1 MIRLDD
7 KPIHII
13 LRVDKQD
20 VDYSISYWSDIEDYI
35 WWSYRTK
42 NENGKPPVSDNK
54 IKMLNENINRYK
66 SNFVFFCD
74 DKGNYV
80 KKARLIKVEGKGTK
94 SEKNDSHIPKNWGGI
109 AELWL
114 RCDNFEKSDF
124 NELKSLVL
132 FSPPNKPYIN
142 LDTSRKLYPFQPRN
156 PVNLILKYIMKIEKK
171 DRGIYNLRDP
181 LSEILTT
188 ETDFQDF
195 IGRVEEGKRTLKQ
208 HYVRERN
215 PQIIKEA
222 KRLALER
229 NNELRCEIC
238 GFSFFEHYGD
248 RGKDFIEGHHKKPI
262 SEMGTGETTSP
273 LDIALIC
280 SNCHKTIHLK
290 MPWLSMEE
298 LQRIYR

>member
-1 MIRLDD
+1 MICVDN

-20 VDYSISYWSDIEDYI
+20 VDYSISHWSDIKDYI

-42 NENGKPPVSDNK
+42 KEEGKSPISDNK
-54 IKMLNENINRYK
+54 IKMLNENINSHK

-74 DKGNYV
+74 DKGKYLQ
-80 KKARLIKVEGKGTK
+80 KAKLIEVEGKGSK
-94 SEKNDSHIPKNWGGI
+94 SEKNDSHIPINWGGS
-109 AELWL
+109 AKLWL
-114 RCDNFEKSDF
+114 KCDNFEKSNF
-124 NELKSLVL
+124 NELRSLTL
-132 FSPPNKPYIN
+132 FSPPNKSYIN

-156 PVNLILKYIMKIEKK
+156 PVNLVIKKYDEIGKN
-171 DRGIYNLRDP
+171 DRGINNLGG
-181 LSEILTT
+181 LSGILTA

-195 IGRVEEGKRTLKQ
+195 IGGIEEGKRTLKQ

-248 RGKDFIEGHHKKPI
+248 RGKEFIEGHHKKPI

-273 LDIALIC
+273 FDIALVC
-280 SNCHKTIHLK
+280 SNCHKAIHLK

-298 LQRIYR
+298 LRRIYR